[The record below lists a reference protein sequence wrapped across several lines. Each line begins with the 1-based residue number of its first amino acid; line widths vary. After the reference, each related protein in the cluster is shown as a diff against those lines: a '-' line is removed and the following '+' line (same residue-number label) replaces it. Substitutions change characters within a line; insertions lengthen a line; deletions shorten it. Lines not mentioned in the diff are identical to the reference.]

1 MQTIPTIRMA
11 EFEEGQYV
19 AQRKP
24 CVIVDGLASYEY
36 LRRWT
41 PAQLAVACGDTL
53 VSVAVSFER
62 YSGGQS
68 PAAERK
74 RPYRLANV
82 ALRDAVR
89 WMTSAELADREFY
102 VPQEAIEKFPPLCRD
117 VMFGKRLQDSRVR
130 VWIGTAHTVTPL
142 HHDLAPNMFAQ
153 IFGEKRF
160 LLYSPDQAAS
170 LYPKTGEEFHVS
182 AVDPRQP
189 DLHAYPRFSEATPA
203 VVTVRAGE
211 VLFLP
216 SFWWHHV
223 TSLSLSISVNQW
235 WKSDLHEYCNRT
247 GARLMVRD
255 YKQDGWA
262 ALLKTRKILLDD
274 LLTFAEQAAAADQV
288 MSVLAL
294 SVLLDNY
301 DRWPDHTHG
310 TAPIESD
317 VRQDVERLKQAVLDD
332 EAYEISRDTVAALAR
347 RVRDES
353 VLGAFARGYR
363 PSCV

>member
-19 AQRKP
+19 AARTP
-24 CVIVDGLASYEY
+24 CLIADGLASYEH
-36 LRRWT
+36 LRNWT
-41 PAQLAVACGDTL
+41 PAQLAAACGDTL

-62 YSGGQS
+62 RSGGQT
-68 PAAERK
+68 PVTERQ

-102 VPQEAIEKFPPLCRD
+102 VPQEAIEKFPPLRRD
-117 VMFGKRLQDSRVR
+117 VMFGKPLQDTRVR

-153 IFGEKRF
+153 ICGEKRF

-189 DLHAYPRFSEATPA
+189 DLHAYPRFREATPA
-203 VVTVRAGE
+203 VVTVKAGE

-223 TSLSLSISVNQW
+223 TSLSLSISINQW
-235 WKSDLHEYCNRT
+235 WRSDLHEHCNRT

-255 YKQDGWA
+255 YRQDGWA

-288 MSVLAL
+288 MAILAL
-294 SVLLDNY
+294 NVLLDHY
-301 DRWPDHTHG
+301 DRWPDHIHG
-310 TAPIESD
+310 AAPVEAD
-317 VRQDVERLKQAVLDD
+317 VRQAIERLKQAVLDD
-332 EAYEISRDTVAALAR
+332 EGYEIGRDTVAALAR

-363 PSCV
+363 ASCV

>member
-11 EFEEGQYV
+11 EFAEGHYV

-24 CVIVDGLASYEY
+24 CVIADGLASCEH
-36 LRRWT
+36 LRGWT
-41 PAQLAVACGDTL
+41 PTRLATICGDTR

-62 YSGGQS
+62 RSDGDQ
-68 PAAERK
+68 
-74 RPYRLANV
+74 PYRLANV

-102 VPQEAIEKFPPLCRD
+102 VPQEAIEKFPPLYRD
-117 VMFGKRLQDSRVR
+117 VLFGKPIQDSKVR
-130 VWIGTAHTVTPL
+130 VWIGTGHTVTPL

-153 IFGEKRF
+153 VFGEKRF
-160 LLYSPDQAAS
+160 LLFAPEHVAS
-170 LYPKTGEEFHVS
+170 LYPKSGEEFHVS
-182 AVDPRQP
+182 AVDPRRP
-189 DLHAYPRFSEATPA
+189 DLQAYPRFAEATP
-203 VVTVRAGE
+203 VVATVKAGE

-235 WKSDLHEYCNRT
+235 WRSDLHEYCNRT
-247 GARLMVRD
+247 GARLMLRD
-255 YKQDGWA
+255 YRQDGWA
-262 ALLKTRKILLDD
+262 AVLKTRKILLDD
-274 LLTFAEQAAAADQV
+274 LLAFAERAAAADQV
-288 MSVLAL
+288 MASLAL

-301 DRWPDHTHG
+301 DRWPDNIHG
-310 TAPIESD
+310 TAPVEAD
-317 VRQDVERLKQAVLDD
+317 VRQEIERLKQAVLND
-332 EAYEISRDTVAALAR
+332 EAYGISLDTVAALAR